1 LCLWSLAQ
9 TGYDTGSVEGI
20 VTSVKD
26 GITKRIHVEASKG
39 VLFPSEGLSL
49 ISSFLNPE
57 TYKFKAPLD
66 FYIGGKRCFPE
77 EYVMIESILND
88 KWVLGI
94 NGSKDTLR

>member
-1 LCLWSLAQ
+1 MGLPK
-9 TGYDTGSVEGI
+9 GSI
-20 VTSVKD
+20 LKPP
-26 GITKRIHVEASKG
+26 RG

-66 FYIGGKRCFPE
+66 FYIEGKRCFPE

-94 NGSKDTLR
+94 NGSKDALR